1 VWVNRQAIA
10 MRDYPI
16 QTDQQLPLLLRGL
29 RKARDMSQADLAQRL
44 GVSQQTI
51 SQMERNAAAVTVQ
64 RLTKVLSVLG
74 GQLVLRDL
82 KSDVLRPAAGSDW

>member
-1 VWVNRQAIA
+1 

-16 QTDQQLPLLLRGL
+16 QTDQQLPLLLRGI
-29 RKARDMSQADLAQRL
+29 RNARDMSQADLARRL

-64 RLTKVLSVLG
+64 RLTRALSVLG

-82 KSDVLRPAAGSDW
+82 ESDLARPAAGSDW